1 MEKKKQEKYP
11 DAFHHKMISFLKSGI
26 RLIGFLY
33 LSTGNFYIAGMILA
47 FAEIFGVLEEVV

>member
-11 DAFHHKMISFLKSGI
+11 NAFQHKMISFLKSGI

-47 FAEIFGVLEEVV
+47 FAEIFGILEEVV

>member
-26 RLIGFLY
+26 RIVGFLF
-33 LSTGNFYIAGMILA
+33 LSMGNFYAAGMILA
-47 FAEIFGVLEEVV
+47 FAEIFGILEEVV